1 MTDFPKNDGDEDTV
15 DSKPAMRARD
25 DVDTFRPARVDDR
38 FRRRVRDDH
47 APNAA
52 LHASL
57 RAAAE
62 HKERTVHNEDFLNE
76 LRKADLTPEDGEF
89 DADLE
94 QEFSHWFS
102 GAKAVTNRGDQWDL
116 EADLIMQN
124 KRERAVAE
132 RRPGRLLQDRPFM
145 LAAMRGD
152 ESPPADAYAMDG
164 IPGDPE
170 TWAQK
175 TARMDTTTEPM
186 TSEQM
191 SRVYGAAEVAADIMT
206 LSRNAAGL
214 ESVSTVKTETNV
226 RREQEDESTASRVG
240 RVLE

>member
-1 MTDFPKNDGDEDTV
+1 MKQEQQEYLDAQEESTLRT
-15 DSKPAMRARD
+15 S
-25 DVDTFRPARVDDR
+25 
-38 FRRRVRDDH
+38 
-47 APNAA
+47 
-52 LHASL
+52 ASQTAL

-94 QEFSHWFS
+94 QEFAHWFS
-102 GAKAVTNRGDQWDL
+102 GAKAVTNRGDEWDL
-116 EADLIMQN
+116 ESDLIMQN

-132 RRPGRLLQDRPFM
+132 RRPGRLLRDRPFM

-152 ESPPADAYAMDG
+152 ESPPAEAYGMDG
-164 IPGDPE
+164 IPGDQE
-170 TWAQK
+170 TWTKK
-175 TARMDTTTEPM
+175 TARME
-186 TSEQM
+186 TSPQPVTSAQQ
-191 SRVYGAAEVAADIMT
+191 SRIFGAAEVAADLMT